1 VWIFGRITLRVS
13 KSCERLT
20 LCVRYP
26 MARLKGFKKIP
37 LLEEVKIKI
46 GLEHQEEQEENNE

>member
-1 VWIFGRITLRVS
+1 
-13 KSCERLT
+13 
-20 LCVRYP
+20 